1 MSSAGD
7 LVHELRPAAGDPAGA
22 LVLMHGRGTSE
33 HDLFGLLDAF
43 DPRRRLVG
51 VTPRA
56 PLSLPPGGAHWYAVR
71 QVGFPDPRTLH
82 PTFELLSGWLDALLA
97 DLGVGIE
104 RTVLGGFSQGAVMA
118 HALGLARERPAPA
131 GILAMSGFIPTVED
145 FELDLEA
152 RTGLPVAIAHGS
164 LDPVISV
171 DFGRD
176 ARDRLT
182 SAGAEVLYRETAVP
196 HTVDPA
202 VVPDL
207 AGWLERTVPTAA
219 A

>member
-1 MSSAGD
+1 
-7 LVHELRPAAGDPAGA
+7 
-22 LVLMHGRGTSE
+22 
-33 HDLFGLLDAF
+33 
-43 DPRRRLVG
+43 
-51 VTPRA
+51 
-56 PLSLPPGGAHWYAVR
+56 
-71 QVGFPDPRTLH
+71 
-82 PTFELLSGWLDALLA
+82 
-97 DLGVGIE
+97 
-104 RTVLGGFSQGAVMA
+104 
-118 HALGLARERPAPA
+118 
-131 GILAMSGFIPTVED
+131 
-145 FELDLEA
+145 
-152 RTGLPVAIAHGS
+152 
-164 LDPVISV
+164 VISV